1 MSFCG
6 IFKWVMRMALKWLI
20 VIIICCFLEA
30 ITVNLVSV
38 WFIASGIVALIAS
51 FFTDSLEIQLG
62 IFVILG
68 IFLLVTTRKPLQK
81 LVNQKKE
88 KTNVD
93 RIFDMTG
100 IITKEIS
107 KNKSGEVKIDGKY
120 WTAISDETIPVN
132 SIVKVLSINSTKLK
146 VKKVEE

>member
-1 MSFCG
+1 
-6 IFKWVMRMALKWLI
+6 MAIGWLI
-20 VIIICCFLEA
+20 VILICCFLEV
-30 ITVNLVSV
+30 ITINLVSV

-51 FFTDSLEIQLG
+51 FFTDSFTIQLG

-68 IFLLVTTRKPLQK
+68 IFLLITTRKPLQK

-100 IITKEIS
+100 IVTEEIN
-107 KNKSGEVKIDGKY
+107 KNKPGVVKIDGKY
-120 WTAISDETIPVN
+120 WTAISDENIPVDCF
-132 SIVKVLSINSTKLK
+132 VKVLSINSTKLK